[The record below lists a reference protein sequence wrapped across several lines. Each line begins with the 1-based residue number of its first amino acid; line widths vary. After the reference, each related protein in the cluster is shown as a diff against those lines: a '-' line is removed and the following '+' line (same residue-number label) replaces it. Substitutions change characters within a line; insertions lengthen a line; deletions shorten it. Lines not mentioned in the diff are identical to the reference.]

1 MNNSV
6 KFVVLIFFA
15 AMLLAG
21 LMLIHPFGLLENSD
35 VDDYYIQNGQAEL
48 GANNIVTTIVFD
60 YRGFD
65 TLGEATVL
73 FGAAV
78 GVLTLFR
85 GVGR

>member
-1 MNNSV
+1 MNKSV
-6 KFVVLIFFA
+6 KFVFLLFFA
-15 AMLLAG
+15 AMVLAG
-21 LMLIHPFGLLENSD
+21 LLLIHPFGDLDNSD
-35 VDDYYIQNGQAEL
+35 MDDYYIQNGQTEL

-73 FGAAV
+73 FGTAV
-78 GVLTLFR
+78 GVLTIFR